1 MMKRWLEKAEAEMGT
16 QQILLDCLNDIAI
29 RVETL
34 ENALVDQ
41 VLENIQSLTHSL
53 KGGTGTLRMSEI
65 YLKISDMEGE
75 LIKES
80 FDMDKVQK
88 EFSSAK
94 EMLALIP
101 KKYFDMERLELE
113 KRKYEAGK
121 LLILVVDD
129 NVENR
134 KLIGHIL
141 NRLNFKYKDAEN
153 GEVALEMLQTESF
166 SLVSC

>member
-1 MMKRWLEKAEAEMGT
+1 MNITTRTAMMKRWLEKAEAEMGT

-88 EFSSAK
+88 EF
-94 EMLALIP
+94 
-101 KKYFDMERLELE
+101 
-113 KRKYEAGK
+113 
-121 LLILVVDD
+121 V
-129 NVENR
+129 NV
-134 KLIGHIL
+134 K
-141 NRLNFKYKDAEN
+141 
-153 GEVALEMLQTESF
+153 
-166 SLVSC
+166 